1 MTARRRNIPCSA
13 ERPVAHRLGLPIL
26 LVAVLGLAACGEA
39 ASPPEKAAAQMAPYS
54 AIAVVPPPPEVDP
67 DELLGLSADDV
78 TAKLGR
84 PTLVR
89 RERDAE
95 IWQYRQT
102 DCVLDLFLYG
112 NAKQVEHVDLR
123 DRGDATEA
131 AVRACFQRMLQKK
144 EQKKGPDST

>member
-1 MTARRRNIPCSA
+1 M
-13 ERPVAHRLGLPIL
+13 LP
-26 LVAVLGLAACGEA
+26 LVLAAALGLAACAETA
-39 ASPPEKAAAQMAPYS
+39 AGTPEEDPAQLAPYN
-54 AIAVVPPPPEVDP
+54 AMALLPPPPEVDP

-78 TAKLGR
+78 TARLGR

-89 RERDAE
+89 RERGVE

-112 NAKQVEHVDLR
+112 TARQVEHVDLR

-131 AVRACFQRMLQKK
+131 AVRACFQRMLKK
-144 EQKKGPDST
+144 KDGPDAT

>member
-1 MTARRRNIPCSA
+1 M
-13 ERPVAHRLGLPIL
+13 LP
-26 LVAVLGLAACGEA
+26 LVLAAALALAACAET
-39 ASPPEKAAAQMAPYS
+39 ASTQEKEEPAQLAPYN
-54 AIAVVPPPPEVDP
+54 AMAMLPPPPEVDP
-67 DELLGLSADDV
+67 DELLGLSADDI

-89 RERDAE
+89 RERGVE

-112 NAKQVEHVDLR
+112 SARQVEHVDLR

-131 AVRACFQRMLQKK
+131 AVRACFQRMLQKS